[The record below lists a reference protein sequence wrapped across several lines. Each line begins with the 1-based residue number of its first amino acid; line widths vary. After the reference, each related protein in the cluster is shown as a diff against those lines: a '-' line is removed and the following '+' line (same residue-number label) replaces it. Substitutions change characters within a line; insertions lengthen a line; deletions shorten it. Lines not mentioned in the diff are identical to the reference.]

1 MLSLTNSFLAQHHP
15 FDQLP
20 PEVCQTLEQQLELSV
35 IHRGET
41 LWEIGEPAEWLG
53 VLRQGAIELL
63 DSQNELLGRLG
74 EGDLFGQQALLAE
87 EPRHEQAVVLE
98 DGFLY
103 RIPAPLFYRL
113 YREHRAFAYFFNG
126 GSERLRQA
134 LRGDED
140 DEHSLINLRV
150 VDLLTRAPI
159 TLTSSATVTEAAQ
172 RMTQERVSA
181 MLIVDEQQRLVGIV
195 TDRDL
200 RSRVLATELP
210 GSTPLAQVMTSPP
223 KSTDAHTPAYG
234 ALLQMARYRLHHLPV
249 LDGERVLGMITATD
263 LIQRRAHSPVYLAGD
278 IHKCNDLA
286 GLQTASA
293 QLPNVLLQLVENG
306 ASAHSIGHLISSLGE
321 AITQR
326 LLQLAEAELGPPP
339 VAYAWLIGGSQ
350 ARAEQTAHSDQDSCL
365 LLSPDYNAEQHGEYF
380 RALTKRVCDDL
391 NACGYVYCPG
401 DIMATNPRWHQP
413 LPVWRRMFT
422 SWIETPEPEAL
433 LNASVFFDL
442 RCIYGDRSLFDELQH
457 YVLRQTPDNQI
468 FLGLMAANAL
478 RHQPPLGFFRNF
490 VLVRGGDHDHTL
502 DLKLRGVVP
511 IIDLA
516 RVLALTMG
524 SPAVNTRE
532 RLEDAVAGRL
542 LAQAMSHDLGDALEF
557 IASVRLRH
565 QANRIRQ
572 SQAADNYLPPES
584 LSHFERNHLKD
595 AFSVVRD
602 VQNLLAQRYP
612 LARIS

>member
-181 MLIVDEQQRLVGIV
+181 MLIVD
-195 TDRDL
+195 
-200 RSRVLATELP
+200 
-210 GSTPLAQVMTSPP
+210 
-223 KSTDAHTPAYG
+223 
-234 ALLQMARYRLHHLPV
+234 
-249 LDGERVLGMITATD
+249 
-263 LIQRRAHSPVYLAGD
+263 
-278 IHKCNDLA
+278 
-286 GLQTASA
+286 
-293 QLPNVLLQLVENG
+293 
-306 ASAHSIGHLISSLGE
+306 
-321 AITQR
+321 
-326 LLQLAEAELGPPP
+326 
-339 VAYAWLIGGSQ
+339 
-350 ARAEQTAHSDQDSCL
+350 
-365 LLSPDYNAEQHGEYF
+365 
-380 RALTKRVCDDL
+380 
-391 NACGYVYCPG
+391 
-401 DIMATNPRWHQP
+401 
-413 LPVWRRMFT
+413 
-422 SWIETPEPEAL
+422 
-433 LNASVFFDL
+433 
-442 RCIYGDRSLFDELQH
+442 
-457 YVLRQTPDNQI
+457 
-468 FLGLMAANAL
+468 
-478 RHQPPLGFFRNF
+478 
-490 VLVRGGDHDHTL
+490 
-502 DLKLRGVVP
+502 
-511 IIDLA
+511 
-516 RVLALTMG
+516 
-524 SPAVNTRE
+524 
-532 RLEDAVAGRL
+532 
-542 LAQAMSHDLGDALEF
+542 
-557 IASVRLRH
+557 
-565 QANRIRQ
+565 
-572 SQAADNYLPPES
+572 
-584 LSHFERNHLKD
+584 
-595 AFSVVRD
+595 
-602 VQNLLAQRYP
+602 
-612 LARIS
+612 